1 MLIALDHKGYFNTS
15 SCGQAINQRKER
27 HYASQESCQEGAG
40 KEGRQI
46 NEESHEEEIT
56 ILSFA

>member
-1 MLIALDHKGYFNTS
+1 MLIALDHKEYFNPS

-46 NEESHEEEIT
+46 NEESHEEEVT
-56 ILSFA
+56 ILSSA

>member
-1 MLIALDHKGYFNTS
+1 VLIALDHKGYFNTS
-15 SCGQAINQRKER
+15 SCGQAIKQRKER

-46 NEESHEEEIT
+46 NEETREEEIT
-56 ILSFA
+56 ILSLV

>member
-1 MLIALDHKGYFNTS
+1 MLIALDHKEYFNTL

-27 HYASQESCQEGAG
+27 HYASQESCQESAG

-46 NEESHEEEIT
+46 DEESCEEEIT
-56 ILSFA
+56 ILSLA